1 MNFMTLYVDK
11 DSPIHRLD
19 PLVKLL
25 YVVAAIAMTYILPG
39 PLYIAGVLFVTLLLL
54 VMGKVFRNSLPILT
68 LSMFLIFSLVIVQGF
83 FHPDNVT
90 ELFAVGPV
98 VFYEEGLYVAL
109 VLVLRVLVMISSF
122 SVLILTTSPDEMV
135 ERLIKKGMS
144 PRIGHVILS
153 VLQLVPQ
160 MRATTNKITDAQRSR
175 GMETEG
181 SLQTRIKAFFPL
193 MGPVVLNSLNE
204 TKERS
209 IALEMRGF
217 GSSTKK
223 TFLNDEKQY
232 PYNKLL
238 AGLIIG
244 IVILG
249 IVWRV
254 IS

>member
-1 MNFMTLYVDK
+1 MNTMTLYVERN
-11 DSPIHRLD
+11 SPIHRLD

-25 YVVAAIAMTYILPG
+25 YVAASILLTYILPE
-39 PLYIAGVLFVTLLLL
+39 PLYIGGILFVTFLLLII
-54 VMGKVFRNSLPILT
+54 GKVFRNSLPIVT

-90 ELFAVGPV
+90 ELFAIGPL

-109 VLVLRVLVMISSF
+109 VLVMRVLVMVGAF
-122 SVLILTTSPDEMV
+122 SLLILTTATDEMV

-144 PRIGHVILS
+144 PKIGHVILS
-153 VLQLVPQ
+153 VLQLIPQ
-160 MRATTNKITDAQRSR
+160 MRATMVKITDAQRSR
-175 GMETEG
+175 GVETEG
-181 SLQTRIKAFFPL
+181 DLLTRVKAFFPL
-193 MGPVVLNSLNE
+193 IGPVVLNSLNE

-217 GSSTKK
+217 DSPMKK
-223 TFLNDEKQY
+223 TFLNEAKQY
-232 PYNKLL
+232 PHNKLI
-238 AGLIIG
+238 AGLITG

-254 IS
+254 FG

>member
-1 MNFMTLYVDK
+1 MNTMTLYVEK
-11 DSPIHRLD
+11 DSPVHRLD

-25 YVVAAIAMTYILPG
+25 YVIAAIALTYILPE
-39 PLYIAGVLFVTLLLL
+39 PLFIAGVLFVTLLLL
-54 VMGKVFRNSLPILT
+54 LVGKVFRNSLPILT

-90 ELFAVGPV
+90 ELFSIGPL

-109 VLVLRVLVMISSF
+109 VLVLRVLVMIGSF

-153 VLQLVPQ
+153 VLQLIPQ
-160 MRATTNKITDAQRSR
+160 MRATTSKITDAQRSR

-181 SLQTRIKAFFPL
+181 SMLTRIKAFFPL

-223 TFLNDEKQY
+223 TFLNEEKQY

-238 AGLIIG
+238 AGIIVG
-244 IVILG
+244 ILILG

-254 IS
+254 MV